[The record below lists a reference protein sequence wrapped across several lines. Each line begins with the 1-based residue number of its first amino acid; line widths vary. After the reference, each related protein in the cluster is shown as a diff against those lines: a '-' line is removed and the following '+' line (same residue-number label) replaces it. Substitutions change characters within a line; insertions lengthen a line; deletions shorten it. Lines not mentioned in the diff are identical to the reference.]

1 VVDDLLG
8 LEANVSVTASA
19 SLPGCVGCRPATAL
33 DGDPGTAWQTPLGAV
48 RDQWLEV
55 RVPAPVEIDG
65 LSLQVLDDDRHSL
78 PARVRIEAGTEVREA
93 DVQRAAS
100 SNGVAT
106 GRVAFPALRGDR
118 FRVTVTEIDAAQAPN
133 FYTDFP
139 QTLPVGIAELGLGE
153 VTVSPLPTE
162 FATRCRDDLV
172 TVDGRA
178 LRVRV
183 RGTTADA
190 LARRALAVEA
200 CGADAGAAL
209 GAGEH
214 VLSTTAGR
222 LTGLDLDR
230 VVLASAA
237 GGEQGLPVAQGRV
250 GEFGGGAGRA
260 LPTVRVTEEGRT
272 RLRLAVEGA
281 TEPFWLVLGQSHS
294 PGWSATLSGRGDL
307 GAPRLVDGY
316 ANGWYVDPGRRDA
329 FVVTLEWEPQRRVWV
344 ALAASVVALL
354 ACIAIVIAT
363 RRRAR
368 MMPAA
373 DDGRVELHSPLEPLG
388 GSPVRGAVFFGPLL
402 AGSIAAIVI
411 EPWAGAAVA
420 ASVVLALV
428 VPRARA
434 LLTVL
439 PPLLVLAAGIYI
451 VRNQIRY
458 DLPPVFEWPTFFPRA
473 RPLAWLAVALAA
485 ADALVE
491 QLRRGPHLPPM
502 PIRSRSREAG
512 EAE

>member
-1 VVDDLLG
+1 
-8 LEANVSVTASA
+8 
-19 SLPGCVGCRPATAL
+19 
-33 DGDPGTAWQTPLGAV
+33 
-48 RDQWLEV
+48 
-55 RVPAPVEIDG
+55 
-65 LSLQVLDDDRHSL
+65 
-78 PARVRIEAGTEVREA
+78 
-93 DVQRAAS
+93 
-100 SNGVAT
+100 
-106 GRVAFPALRGDR
+106 
-118 FRVTVTEIDAAQAPN
+118 
-133 FYTDFP
+133 
-139 QTLPVGIAELGLGE
+139 
-153 VTVSPLPTE
+153 
-162 FATRCRDDLV
+162 
-172 TVDGRA
+172 
-178 LRVRV
+178 
-183 RGTTADA
+183 
-190 LARRALAVEA
+190 
-200 CGADAGAAL
+200 
-209 GAGEH
+209 
-214 VLSTTAGR
+214 
-222 LTGLDLDR
+222 
-230 VVLASAA
+230 
-237 GGEQGLPVAQGRV
+237 
-250 GEFGGGAGRA
+250 
-260 LPTVRVTEEGRT
+260 
-272 RLRLAVEGA
+272 
-281 TEPFWLVLGQSHS
+281 
-294 PGWSATLSGRGDL
+294 
-307 GAPRLVDGY
+307 
-316 ANGWYVDPGRRDA
+316 
-329 FVVTLEWEPQRRVWV
+329 
-344 ALAASVVALL
+344 
-354 ACIAIVIAT
+354 
-363 RRRAR
+363 